1 MPVPFLG
8 EGFALGAS
16 VCWAIGPLVAYK
28 GVEALGTFRFS
39 MYRFFTA
46 ALALFLISFALGHVH
61 LDNIRAMAYLAASGV
76 IGVALGEAALF
87 QAVFLLGP
95 RRASLIFALHAP
107 LTAVLGSMLFREAVM
122 PLTVLGLTLAFAGVY
137 AAVIFRAPTEKAGG
151 VYHRP
156 ETVRL
161 GFVLVVV
168 ALACQV
174 VGALLAKEV
183 VDEVAPFFASFMRTF
198 AAAIAFFPVFLVF
211 LVFRGA
217 PRAKANA
224 HLHIVVVSALVSTI
238 GGMTFLL
245 AALASTEIVRAVIL
259 SSMSPVIYIFL
270 MSVFRGERF
279 PVAAWIGSTMAVV
292 GAAMAVLA

>member
-46 ALALFLISFALGHVH
+46 ALALFLIAFALGDVH

-151 VYHRP
+151 VYHKA

-198 AAAIAFFPVFLVF
+198 AAAIAFFPVF

-279 PVAAWIGSTMAVV
+279 PGPAWIGSIVAVV
-292 GAAMAVLA
+292 GVAIAVLQ

>member
-1 MPVPFLG
+1 MAVPFLG

-46 ALALFLISFALGHVH
+46 ALALFLIAFALGDVP
-61 LDNIRAMAYLAASGV
+61 LGNTRAMAYLAASGV

-95 RRASLIFALHAP
+95 RRSSVIFALHAP
-107 LTAVLGSMLFREAVM
+107 LTAVLGSVLFREAVK
-122 PLTVLGLTLAFAGVY
+122 PLTVLGVTLAFAGVY
-137 AAVIFRAPTEKAGG
+137 AAVMFRAPTEKAGG
-151 VYHRP
+151 TYHKP
-156 ETVRL
+156 ATARL
-161 GFVLVVV
+161 GFLLVAV

-174 VGALLAKEV
+174 AGALLAKEV
-183 VDEVAPFFASFMRTF
+183 VDGVAPFFASFVRTF
-198 AAAIAFFPVFLVF
+198 AATVAFLPVFLV
-211 LVFRGA
+211 LRGA
-217 PRAKANA
+217 PRAKGSA
-224 HLHIVVVSALVSTI
+224 HLPIVLVSALVSTI
-238 GGMTFLL
+238 GGMTLLL
-245 AALASTEIVRAVIL
+245 AALASAGIVRAVIL

-279 PVAAWIGSTMAVV
+279 PVLAWIGSIMAVV
-292 GAAMAVLA
+292 GAAIAILA

>member
-39 MYRFFTA
+39 MVRFFTA
-46 ALALFLISFALGHVH
+46 ALALLLIAWALGQLQFDHT
-61 LDNIRAMAYLAASGV
+61 RAMAYLAASGV

-95 RRASLIFALHAP
+95 RRSSVIFALHAP
-107 LTAVLGSMLFREAVM
+107 LTAVLGSLLFRESVR

-151 VYHRP
+151 AYHKP
-156 ETVRL
+156 EAIRL
-161 GFVLVVV
+161 GFLLVAV
-168 ALACQV
+168 ALVCQV
-174 VGALLAKEV
+174 AGALLAKEV

-198 AAAIAFFPVFLVF
+198 AATIAFFPVFL
-211 LVFRGA
+211 LLRGA
-217 PRAKANA
+217 PRAKGGT
-224 HLHIVVVSALVSTI
+224 HLPIVLVSALVSTI

-245 AALASTEIVRAVIL
+245 AALASTGIVRAVIL
-259 SSMSPVIYIFL
+259 SSMSPVIYILL

-279 PVAAWIGSTMAVV
+279 PVPAWIGSTLAVV
-292 GAAMAVLA
+292 GAAIAVLA

>member
-1 MPVPFLG
+1 MISVPFLG

-16 VCWAIGPLVAYK
+16 VCWAIGPLLAYK

-46 ALALFLISFALGHVH
+46 ALALFFIAFALGDIH
-61 LDNIRAMAYLAASGV
+61 LDNTRAMAYLAASGV

-95 RRASLIFALHAP
+95 RRSSVIFALHAP
-107 LTAVLGSMLFREAVM
+107 LTAVLGSVLFREAVM
-122 PLTVLGLTLAFAGVY
+122 PLTVLGVTLAFAGVY

-151 VYHRP
+151 VYHKP
-156 ETVRL
+156 EAARL
-161 GFVLVVV
+161 GFLLVAV

-174 VGALLAKEV
+174 AGALLAKEV

-198 AAAIAFFPVFLVF
+198 AATIAFLPVFLV
-211 LVFRGA
+211 LRGA
-217 PRAKANA
+217 PRARGNA
-224 HLHIVVVSALVSTI
+224 HLHIVLVSALVSTI

-245 AALASTEIVRAVIL
+245 AALASTGIVRAVIL
-259 SSMSPVIYIFL
+259 SSMSPVVYIFL
-270 MSVFRGERF
+270 MSVFCGEKF
-279 PVAAWIGSTMAVV
+279 PLLAWIGSIVAVV
-292 GAAMAVLA
+292 GAAIAILA